1 MGGGLCSEASL
12 SMGCA
17 LLRQDIYSQ
26 AKVFFMMGLQAC
38 IGMEDRAH
46 QQLPY
51 LKLMRG
57 MSACLE
63 GERKYAAAMWCHTII
78 VEKLL
83 PRSADAVARAHA
95 NVEWSALEIRCGLND
110 HSTTERL
117 QAATR
122 DLREAARIGD
132 HRAPDLL
139 DEALG
144 ELGELVPPGAP
155 RKRLRRKT
163 RLEDLDWT

>member
-1 MGGGLCSEASL
+1 
-12 SMGCA
+12 MGCA
-17 LLRQDIYSQ
+17 LLQQDIYSQ
-26 AKVFFMMGLQAC
+26 AKVFFVMGLQAC
-38 IGMEDRAH
+38 TGMENRAH

-51 LKLMRG
+51 QKLMRG

-63 GERKYAAAMWCHTII
+63 GEQKYAAAIWCRQII
-78 VEKLL
+78 VQKLL
-83 PRSADAVARAHA
+83 PRSVDAVTRAQA
-95 NVEWSALEIRCGLND
+95 NVEWCALEIRCGRNNE
-110 HSTTERL
+110 STVSRL
-117 QAATR
+117 QGATR

-144 ELGELVPPGAP
+144 GLREIVPPWAS

-163 RLEDLDWT
+163 RLEDLDVT